1 MNLSG
6 KGDWKVRKGVAEAG
20 FKMESPSRRLGVG
33 AVKGKI
39 EEMVEE
45 WFFTRTGGSRGR
57 ETRRRLDKDLVVR
70 KKQDGTQA
78 QSG

>member
-45 WFFTRTGGSRGR
+45 WFVTRT
-57 ETRRRLDKDLVVR
+57 
-70 KKQDGTQA
+70 
-78 QSG
+78 